1 MDALITARRESM
13 RLLFPPSDSD
23 LERPQ
28 PSASQRKLALE
39 QNSSFV
45 QKISRLLSET
55 QESYLNER
63 RTPMEIRLKNVTY
76 QRPKLRES
84 ERKIATIYNSSPVYK
99 VIRAVKDCA
108 EKKGEEE
115 EYVSILTDVNL
126 VLKPKK
132 MYLVLGPPLSG
143 KTSLLKAIAGMITKE
158 DGLTGCVE
166 YNNVDV
172 SEDKKKNDMFR
183 NLVAFVQQS
192 DDHAGRLTVDET
204 FTFAAQCKDKGFK
217 RGRETGEGFN
227 RVESTL
233 EALGLTYVKDT
244 FVGDESV
251 RGVSGGQKRRV
262 TLGEVRRCIL
272 SCTVSA
278 GSCLCVSLSCI

>member
-1 MDALITARRESM
+1 MNALITARRESM
-13 RLLFPPSDSD
+13 KLLFPSSDAD
-23 LERPQ
+23 LEQPH
-28 PSASQRKLALE
+28 PSASQRKLAVE

-55 QESYLNER
+55 PESYLNER

-76 QRPKLRES
+76 QRPKPRES

-99 VIRAVKDCA
+99 LIRAFKDCA
-108 EKKGEEE
+108 EKKEQEDE
-115 EYVSILTDVNL
+115 EYANILTDVNL

-158 DGLTGCVE
+158 NGLTGSIE
-166 YNNVDV
+166 YNNIDI
-172 SEDKKKNDMFR
+172 SEDTNNDMFR

-204 FTFAAQCKDKGFK
+204 FTFAAQCKDEGFK
-217 RGRETGEGFN
+217 GAGENGVSFD

-244 FVGDESV
+244 FVGNESV

-262 TLGEVRRCIL
+262 TLGEVR
-272 SCTVSA
+272 
-278 GSCLCVSLSCI
+278 